1 MISKLNLGPLHKPMH
16 TQMYMHQHICGPTQI
31 PTYIDTTHMWKR
43 KRKTKKKEVDSY
55 LNTPAWEGGPENT
68 MQTLP
73 VSVNYVWTFIAMDE
87 IGWHLAVDHRD
98 FWKTEEI
105 WVPSKLSYLSITKV
119 DSFKFVP
126 PEFKKCHSATVL
138 LQELRRVVY
147 KHPRDSWQSFIRHLI
162 KSLIKCKSSSRL
174 MKRRLYGID
183 VWLLPILWYSFNV
196 LLISYDYS
204 TS

>member
-1 MISKLNLGPLHKPMH
+1 MH
-16 TQMYMHQHICGPTQI
+16 AHPNVYAP
-31 PTYIDTTHMWKR
+31 THMWPHTNTNIYR
-43 KRKTKKKEVDSY
+43 HHTYVKKKKKDKKEGSQLLLEYTRVRGRPGEHDAEISGVSELRVEVYSHGWD
-55 LNTPAWEGGPENT
+55 W
-68 MQTLP
+68 
-73 VSVNYVWTFIAMDE
+73 VTFSC
-87 IGWHLAVDHRD
+87 RSQRF

-105 WVPSKLSYLSITKV
+105 WVPSKPSYLSITKV
-119 DSFKFVP
+119 DPFKFAP

-174 MKRRLYGID
+174 MKRRSYGID

>member
-1 MISKLNLGPLHKPMH
+1 MISKLNLGPLHKRMH

-98 FWKTEEI
+98 FLKNWRDLGSVQTILSLHHKSWLFQICTS
-105 WVPSKLSYLSITKV
+105 WVQKMSL
-119 DSFKFVP
+119 
-126 PEFKKCHSATVL
+126 CHSTPSRIKEGSIQAPKGFLTVFYQTSY
-138 LQELRRVVY
+138 QEPY
-147 KHPRDSWQSFIRHLI
+147 K
-162 KSLIKCKSSSRL
+162 
-174 MKRRLYGID
+174 M
-183 VWLLPILWYSFNV
+183 
-196 LLISYDYS
+196 
-204 TS
+204 